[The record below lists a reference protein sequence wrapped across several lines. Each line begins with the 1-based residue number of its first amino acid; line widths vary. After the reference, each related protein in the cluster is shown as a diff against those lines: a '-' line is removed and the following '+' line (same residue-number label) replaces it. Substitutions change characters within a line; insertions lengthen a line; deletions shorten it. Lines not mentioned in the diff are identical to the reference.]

1 MIKVELLAEKPIVLQ
16 LLEAQQV
23 SLGVSPLA
31 GTIKGR
37 DAYSPYIGEYG
48 TWMCWNDDDGQWI
61 DTGVKAAGEKGDPG
75 EALVPDLDVIVTAEV
90 IHNALGYLPARKED
104 IPVIVTLTQ
113 EEYNALPAK
122 DERTIYIIAG
132 GDTP

>member
-16 LLEAQQV
+16 LQETQQV

-37 DAYSPYIGEYG
+37 DAYSPYISESG
-48 TWMCWNDDDGQWI
+48 TWMCWNDDDRQWV

-75 EALVPDLDVIVTAEV
+75 EAVFPDLDAIVTADV
-90 IHNALGYLPARKED
+90 IHNALGYMPASKTD
-104 IPVIVTLTQ
+104 IPAIITLTQ
-113 EEYNALPAK
+113 EEYDALPAK
-122 DERTIYIIAG
+122 DERTIYIITG
-132 GDTP
+132 GDVP

>member
-37 DAYSPYIGEYG
+37 DAYSPYIGKDG
-48 TWMCWNDDDGQWI
+48 TWMCWNDDDGQWV
-61 DTGVKAAGEKGDPG
+61 DTGVKAAGET
-75 EALVPDLDVIVTAEV
+75 EAPDLDVIVTAEV
-90 IHNALGYLPARKED
+90 IHTALGYMPASKTD

-113 EEYNALPAK
+113 EEYDTLSARN
-122 DERTIYIIAG
+122 ERTIYIITG
-132 GDTP
+132 GDDP